1 MSYPDAKIIPDMP
14 DADYHSHKALSR
26 SALWLFKELPY
37 KYWYQYLSGQAEERK
52 ETPALR
58 TGSLI
63 HTMILEPDLF
73 NERYYV
79 MPKVNKATKAGKEAY
94 ANAVEKA
101 NGRTIINLEE
111 FEVADAMRNSVHD
124 NNVLA
129 KSIITNAQIEHSVFW
144 TDAKTG
150 LELKCRPDIINSPIV
165 GDLKTTANASYR
177 EFQLSAFKF
186 GYSLQSAMISKAMAA
201 LDMPM
206 EKFVFICVEKTPP
219 YATGLYLVDDEMLNF
234 GCRQLRRL
242 LDEYKYCLD
251 NSEWSDY
258 STKYLSV
265 PKWAIAQ
272 EADYE
277 DL

>member
-1 MSYPDAKIIPDMP
+1 MSYPDATIIPDMP
-14 DADYHSHKALSR
+14 DGDYHAHKALSR

-52 ETPALR
+52 ETAALR

-101 NGRTIINLEE
+101 NGRAIINLEE
-111 FEVADAMRNSVHD
+111 FEMADAMRKSVHD

-129 KSIITNAQIEHSVFW
+129 KSIITNAKIEHSIFW

-150 LELKCRPDIINSPIV
+150 LELKCRPDIINSPLV

-177 EFQLSAFKF
+177 EFQLSTFKY
-186 GYSLQSAMISKAMAA
+186 GYALQSAMVYKAAEA
-201 LDMPM
+201 LQIPF

-219 YATGLYLVDDEMLNF
+219 YATGLYLVDDEMLDF

-242 LDEYKYCLD
+242 LDDYKQCLD
-251 NSEWSDY
+251 ASDWRDY
-258 STKYLSV
+258 GTNYLTV
-265 PKWAIAQ
+265 PKWAEI
-272 EADYE
+272 EESKNDE
-277 DL
+277 